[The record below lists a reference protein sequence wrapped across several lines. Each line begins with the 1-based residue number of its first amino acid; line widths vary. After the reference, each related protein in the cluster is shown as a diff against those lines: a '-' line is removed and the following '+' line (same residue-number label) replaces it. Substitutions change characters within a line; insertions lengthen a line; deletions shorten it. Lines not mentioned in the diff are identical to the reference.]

1 MHSRVPFRLVPFVL
15 AVVAVTVV
23 TSLPALPVSADTEP
37 PFEIAFPQD
46 TSKTYFDDTY
56 GDHRSGGRSHK
67 GNDLLAPRMTEVYA
81 AADGIVIHVG
91 TSRLSGR
98 NLRIEHEDG
107 WTSHYVHLNNDN
119 IGADDGDA
127 PWTLTLAPGVE
138 LGRRVVKGQLIA
150 WVGDSGNAE
159 GTTPHTHF
167 ELRSDGRPV
176 NPYSILKEAFER
188 DRDHE
193 EWIVANSV
201 VVPTPPYEIE

>member
-1 MHSRVPFRLVPFVL
+1 LHSRVPFRLVPFAL

-23 TSLPALPVSADTEP
+23 TSLPALPVAADTEP

-98 NLRIEHEDG
+98 NLRIEHEGG

-138 LGRRVVKGQLIA
+138 LGREVVKGQLIA
-150 WVGDSGNAE
+150 WVRVPSLGLPRTLGTLGQSRPGRSGRDPVDRGGDSTG
-159 GTTPHTHF
+159 
-167 ELRSDGRPV
+167 RSACSPPLIAGDSHQVCQV
-176 NPYSILKEAFER
+176 NSGP
-188 DRDHE
+188 
-193 EWIVANSV
+193 
-201 VVPTPPYEIE
+201 